1 MKKIAIIF
9 LFLISAACGK
19 SVVEKPDNLIDED
32 KMADIM
38 YDLAVLEALQSQKQV
53 YLITNNIDPDKYIYK
68 KYKIDSLQFAKSNQ
82 YYASD
87 LAKYQK
93 LYEKVHKRLEESR
106 KVSDSLAKKNGEV
119 TPKDEA
125 DAPRVE

>member
-1 MKKIAIIF
+1 
-9 LFLISAACGK
+9 
-19 SVVEKPDNLIDED
+19 
-32 KMADIM
+32 M